1 MQFIVLGIA
10 TVLTVGWLFLAVRYK
25 NAFEEIIATIDGELY
40 QLPEL
45 FFIGFGLMELI
56 HFNMRSDR
64 ARKRIRE
71 IAEVNGKKYAEY
83 YFYVT
88 TGAEF
93 TYGYTLLTLML
104 LFALAAQTLMLAALG
119 VALAVLVV
127 LVVLYE
133 EQTLENKLSDRRDE
147 LIADFPQVLSKLTLL
162 VNSGMVMRDAW
173 NKVAS
178 TGNSVIYQEM
188 QLTTEEFRNGVS
200 ELEAY
205 RNFADRC
212 AIKEIRRFSSTMIQ
226 NLQKGNAEI
235 AFFLREMADEMWEE
249 KKHLA
254 KRKGEAAN
262 SKLMLPTAIIF
273 IGILVM
279 IMVPAF
285 AGM

>member
-1 MQFIVLGIA
+1 MLQTAVLLVA
-10 TVLTVGWLFLAVRYK
+10 TVLTAGWIFLGFR
-25 NAFEEIIATIDGELY
+25 FRHTFDEIIATIDAELF

-45 FFIGFGLMELI
+45 VYIGFGLMELVR
-56 HFNMRSDR
+56 FRMSSKR
-64 ARKRIRE
+64 ARRRIHE
-71 IAEVNGKKYAEY
+71 ISEISGKKYAEY
-83 YFYVT
+83 QFYVT

-93 TYGYTLLTLML
+93 TYGYASLTLMFL
-104 LFALAAQTLMLAALG
+104 LAAASVNPMLAGLG
-119 VALAVLVV
+119 VVLAVLVV
-127 LVVLYE
+127 MYFE
-133 EQTLENKLSDRRDE
+133 EMVSNKLSERRDALLSE
-147 LIADFPQVLSKLTLL
+147 FPQVLSKLTLL

-173 NKVAS
+173 DKVAA
-178 TGNSVIYQEM
+178 TGTGVLYQEM
-188 QLTTEEFRNGVS
+188 QITKEEFRNGVS

-212 AIKEIRRFSSTMIQ
+212 AVKEIRRFSSTMIQ

-235 AFFLREMADEMWEE
+235 AFFLREMADELWEE

-262 SKLMLPTAIIF
+262 SRLMLPTGMIF
-273 IGILVM
+273 LGILIM